1 MVLKVPH
8 LNQVRREYNKGN
20 NGKAE
25 EEEDEDAEE
34 YRGVE
39 KAVRGYKE
47 SGQAFHG
54 VKSGEKHHGK
64 RTKDWK
70 KKNLKY
76 GNQYQT
82 QYQYRQ
88 HGQHA
93 VQQGPHK
100 LSASE
105 QQPCD
110 GLRSYET
117 TSTRND
123 DQSTKSTPPCKTIK
137 ARAEPAQPEP
147 MLLPKG
153 HAGASSS
160 SVNERRKHP
169 RLNGADLY
177 VARLGW
183 CKEDLTKSERPDPKD
198 QIPDRTS
205 TPPSSAT
212 ANLEDDDCL
221 SRTSSTPSAMA
232 SSTGS
237 LHDELINPTPS
248 PSSSPEISLPQSN
261 VLDTSKVRASRPCYR
276 CISYMHSVGVKRVFW
291 TNDAGEW
298 EGGKVRDLVDALDG
312 SMEAV
317 AEGKS
322 GPLDKGVFVTKH
334 EVLMLKRMMGEK
346 SM

>member
-8 LNQVRREYNKGN
+8 LNQVSREYNKGN
-20 NGKAE
+20 DGKE
-25 EEEDEDAEE
+25 EEVENEDAEE
-34 YRGVE
+34 YRGVD

-47 SGQAFHG
+47 MGQAFHG
-54 VKSGEKHHGK
+54 VKSGEKHYGK

-70 KKNLKY
+70 KKNQKC
-76 GNQYQT
+76 GNQYQY

-88 HGQHA
+88 HGQQA

-100 LSASE
+100 PSASE
-105 QQPCD
+105 RLLPD
-110 GLRSYET
+110 GKRSYGST
-117 TSTRND
+117 KTRND
-123 DQSTKSTPPCKTIK
+123 DQRTKFTPPCKTIK

-147 MLLPKG
+147 TLLPKG
-153 HAGASSS
+153 HAGVSSS
-160 SVNERRKHP
+160 SVSERRKHP

-183 CKEDLTKSERPDPKD
+183 CKEDLTKPKEADINEQTYD
-198 QIPDRTS
+198 QAS
-205 TPPSSAT
+205 MLSSAT
-212 ANLEDDDCL
+212 TNLEDDNCL
-221 SRTSSTPSAMA
+221 SRTSSTPSTMI

-237 LHDELINPTPS
+237 LHDELINST
-248 PSSSPEISLPQSN
+248 PSSSSSPTLPQSQAN
-261 VLDTSKVRASRPCYR
+261 VLGTSKVRASQPCYR
-276 CISYMHSVGVKRVFW
+276 CISYMHSVGIKRVFW

-298 EGGKVRDLVDALDG
+298 EGGKVRDLVDALNG

-322 GPLDKGVFVTKH
+322 GPLDRGVFVTKH

-346 SM
+346 GM